1 MADPNSASGNPGA
14 TGTTESTAVGKA
26 PVFNPVLDI
35 KKDFPVLNRELTG
48 MPGEPGIALHYLD
61 SAATTQKPL
70 AVIEAMDTFYRES
83 YGTVRRGV
91 YRLSE
96 KATSAYEG
104 TRKKVANLINAASER
119 EIIYTSGTTQ
129 SINLVAY
136 SYGRGF
142 LKAGDEII
150 LSQIEHH
157 ANIVPWQII
166 AGMTGAVIKV
176 IPVDDT
182 GTLILE
188 EYKKL
193 LGDRT
198 RIVAV
203 NHISNALGTINP
215 VKEIIRL
222 AHQAGPGGK
231 GAVVLI
237 DGAQSISHMAV
248 DVRDLDADFYAFS
261 GHKMFGPTGVGI
273 LYGKY
278 ALLESMP
285 PFQGG
290 GDMIM
295 KVTFEKTTF
304 QAPPH
309 RFEAGTPAIVEVLG
323 LGAAVDYLK
332 TVGLDK
338 IAAHEAGLLAYGT
351 AVLQDVPGLRL
362 IGTAANKGS
371 ILSFT
376 LDGVHPHDIGTLLDE
391 DGIAIRAGHHCAQ
404 PTMDR
409 FGVPATARASMGPY
423 NDASDLDALAKG
435 LKRIGEM
442 FR

>member
-1 MADPNSASGNPGA
+1 MADLQK
-14 TGTTESTAVGKA
+14 TAQAARAFV
-26 PVFNPVLDI
+26 PLLDI
-35 KKDFPVLNRELTG
+35 KGDFPVLNREFGG
-48 MPGEPGIALHYLD
+48 MPLHYLD

-96 KATSAYEG
+96 KATAAYEG
-104 TRKKVANLINAASER
+104 TRKKVAALINAASER

-166 AGMTGAVIKV
+166 AGITGAVIKT

-193 LGDRT
+193 LGEKT

-203 NHISNALGTINP
+203 NHISNALGTVNP

-222 AHQAGPGGK
+222 AHLAGPGGPGNK
-231 GAVVLI
+231 GAVVLV
-237 DGAQSISHMAV
+237 DGAQSISHMTV

-261 GHKMFGPTGVGI
+261 GHKMFGPTGIGI

-278 ALLESMP
+278 ALLDAMP
-285 PFQGG
+285 PYQGG

-323 LGAAVDYLK
+323 LGAAIDYLK
-332 TVGLDK
+332 KIGLDN
-338 IAAHEAGLLAYGT
+338 IAAHEAGLLEYGT

-362 IGTAANKGS
+362 IGTAAHKGS

-423 NDASDLDALAKG
+423 NDSSDLDALAKG

>member
-1 MADPNSASGNPGA
+1 MPDASTLPRPQLA
-14 TGTTESTAVGKA
+14 
-26 PVFNPVLDI
+26 LDI
-35 KKDFPVLNRELTG
+35 KAEFPVLNRDLPGAPGDSQGTG
-48 MPGEPGIALHYLD
+48 DSRGNPLHYLD
-61 SAATTQKPL
+61 SAATTQKPV
-70 AVIEAMDTFYRES
+70 AVIDAMDRFYRES

-96 KATSAYEG
+96 KATAAYEG
-104 TRKKVANLINAASER
+104 TRKQVAALLNAASDR

-136 SYGRGF
+136 SWGGKF

-166 AGMTGAVIKV
+166 AERTGAIIKV
-176 IPVDDT
+176 IPVDES
-182 GTLILE
+182 GTLDLG
-188 EYKKL
+188 EYRKL
-193 LGDRT
+193 LSEKT
-198 RIVAV
+198 RMVAV

-222 AHQAGPGGK
+222 AHQAG
-231 GAVVLI
+231 ALALI
-237 DGAQSISHMAV
+237 DGAQSIAHMPV

-261 GHKMFGPTGVGI
+261 GHKMFGPTGIGI
-273 LYGKY
+273 LYGKL
-278 ALLESMP
+278 AVLESMP
-285 PFQGG
+285 PYQGG

-295 KVTFEKTTF
+295 RVTFPKTTF
-304 QAPPH
+304 QAPPY
-309 RFEAGTPAIVEVLG
+309 RFEAGTPPIAEVVG
-323 LGAAVDYLK
+323 LGVAVEWLRK
-332 TVGLDK
+332 TGLDR
-338 IAAHEAGLLAYGT
+338 IAAHEHALLEYGT
-351 AVLQDVPGLRL
+351 AILREVPGLNL
-362 IGTAANKGS
+362 IGTAKEKGG

-409 FGVPATARASMGPY
+409 FGVPATARASLGPY
-423 NDASDLDALAKG
+423 NDYADLDALAKG
-435 LKRIGEM
+435 LRRIGEM

>member
-1 MADPNSASGNPGA
+1 MPDTSAP
-14 TGTTESTAVGKA
+14 TRPK
-26 PVFNPVLDI
+26 PVLDI
-35 KKDFPVLNRELTG
+35 KSQFPVLTRDFGG
-48 MPGEPGIALHYLD
+48 MALHYLD
-61 SAATTQKPL
+61 SAATTQKPVE
-70 AVIEAMDTFYRES
+70 VIDAMDRFYRES

-96 KATSAYEG
+96 KATAAYEN
-104 TRKKVANLINAASER
+104 TRKQVAGLINAASER

-136 SYGRGF
+136 SWGGKF

-166 AGMTGAVIKV
+166 AERMGAVIKV
-176 IPVDDT
+176 IPVDDS
-182 GTLILE
+182 GTLIMD

-193 LGDRT
+193 LSERT

-203 NHISNALGTINP
+203 NHVSNALGTVNP
-215 VKEIIRL
+215 VKEIARL

-231 GAVVLI
+231 GAIVLI
-237 DGAQSISHMAV
+237 DGAQSIAHMAV

-261 GHKMFGPTGVGI
+261 GHKMFGPTGIGI
-273 LYGKY
+273 LYGK
-278 ALLESMP
+278 LPILESMP
-285 PFQGG
+285 PYQGG

-295 KVTFEKTTF
+295 RVTFAKTTY

-309 RFEAGTPAIVEVLG
+309 RFEAGTPPIAEVLG
-323 LGAAVDYLK
+323 LGVAVDWLRR
-332 TVGLDK
+332 TGLDK
-338 IAAHEAGLLAYGT
+338 INAHEHALLEYGT
-351 AVLQDVPGLRL
+351 AVLQDVPGLKL
-362 IGTAANKGS
+362 IGTAPGKGA

-409 FGVPATARASMGPY
+409 FGVPATARASIGPY
-423 NDASDLDALAKG
+423 NDATDLDALAKG
-435 LKRIGEM
+435 LRRIGEM

>member
-1 MADPNSASGNPGA
+1 MPDASTLPRPMLA
-14 TGTTESTAVGKA
+14 
-26 PVFNPVLDI
+26 LDI
-35 KKDFPVLNRELTG
+35 KREFPVLNRDFDGT
-48 MPGEPGIALHYLD
+48 PLHYLD
-61 SAATTQKPL
+61 SAATTQKPV
-70 AVIEAMDTFYRES
+70 AVIDAMDRFYRES

-96 KATSAYEG
+96 KATAAYEN
-104 TRKKVANLINAASER
+104 TRKQVAALINAASDR

-136 SYGRGF
+136 SWGGKF

-157 ANIVPWQII
+157 ANIVPWQLI
-166 AGMTGAVIKV
+166 AERVGAVIKV
-176 IPVDDT
+176 IPVDET
-182 GTLILE
+182 GTLSLD

-193 LGDRT
+193 LSDKT
-198 RIVAV
+198 RLVAV

-215 VKEIIRL
+215 VKEIARL
-222 AHQAGPGGK
+222 AHQAGSL
-231 GAVVLI
+231 VLI
-237 DGAQSISHMAV
+237 DGAQSIAHMPV

-261 GHKMFGPTGVGI
+261 GHKMFGPTGIGI
-273 LYGKY
+273 LYGKR
-278 ALLESMP
+278 AILESMP
-285 PFQGG
+285 PYQGG

-295 KVTFEKTTF
+295 RVTFAKTTY

-309 RFEAGTPAIVEVLG
+309 RFEAGTPPIAEVLG
-323 LGAAVDYLK
+323 LGVAVEWLRK
-332 TVGLDK
+332 TGLDK
-338 IAAHEAGLLAYGT
+338 IAAQEHALLAYGT
-351 AVLQDVPGLRL
+351 AVLKEVPGLKL
-362 IGTAANKGS
+362 IGTAKEKGG

-376 LDGVHPHDIGTLLDE
+376 LEGVHPHDIGTLLDE

-409 FGVPATARASMGPY
+409 FGVPATARASLGPY
-423 NDASDLDALAKG
+423 NDYSDLDALAKG
-435 LKRIGEM
+435 LRRIGEM

>member
-1 MADPNSASGNPGA
+1 M
-14 TGTTESTAVGKA
+14 
-26 PVFNPVLDI
+26 LDI
-35 KKDFPVLNRELTG
+35 KKDFPVLNRQFGGL
-48 MPGEPGIALHYLD
+48 PLHYLD

-70 AVIEAMDTFYRES
+70 AVIEAMNTFYMES

-96 KATSAYEG
+96 KATAAYEG
-104 TRKKVANLINAASER
+104 TRKKVAALINAASER

-136 SYGRGF
+136 SYGRKF
-142 LKAGDEII
+142 LKPGDEII
-150 LSQIEHH
+150 LSEIEHH
-157 ANIVPWQII
+157 ANIVPWQLVRE
-166 AGMTGAVIKV
+166 MTGAVIKV

-182 GTLILE
+182 GTLRLE
-188 EYKKL
+188 EYRKL
-193 LGDRT
+193 LSERT

-222 AHQAGPGGK
+222 AHAVPAGKDGR
-231 GAVVLI
+231 GAVVLV
-237 DGAQSISHMAV
+237 DGAQSIAHMAV

-261 GHKMFGPTGVGI
+261 GHKMFGPTGIGI
-273 LYGKY
+273 LYGKL

-285 PFQGG
+285 PYQGG

-304 QAPPH
+304 QDPPH
-309 RFEAGTPAIVEVLG
+309 RFEAGTPAITEVVG

-332 TVGLDK
+332 KVGLGP
-338 IAAHEAGLLAYGT
+338 IAAHEHALLEYGT
-351 AVLQDVPGLRL
+351 AALKDVPGLRL
-362 IGTAANKGS
+362 IGTAAGKGA

-409 FGVPATARASMGPY
+409 FGVPATARASLGPY
-423 NDASDLDALAKG
+423 NDNSDLDALVKG

>member
-1 MADPNSASGNPGA
+1 M
-14 TGTTESTAVGKA
+14 
-26 PVFNPVLDI
+26 LDI
-35 KKDFPVLNRELTG
+35 KKDFPVLNREFGG
-48 MPGEPGIALHYLD
+48 MPLHYLD

-96 KATSAYEG
+96 KATAAYEG
-104 TRKKVANLINAASER
+104 TRKKVAALINAASER

-166 AGMTGAVIKV
+166 AGITGAVIKT

-193 LGDRT
+193 LGEKT

-203 NHISNALGTINP
+203 NHISNALGTVNP

-222 AHQAGPGGK
+222 AHLAGPGGPGK
-231 GAVVLI
+231 RRRGPGRRRPI
-237 DGAQSISHMAV
+237 DFPHAPWTCAIWMRTSTPSPAIRCSAP
-248 DVRDLDADFYAFS
+248 RASAS
-261 GHKMFGPTGVGI
+261 CTASTPCSNPCPPTR
-273 LYGKY
+273 
-278 ALLESMP
+278 A
-285 PFQGG
+285 
-290 GDMIM
+290 
-295 KVTFEKTTF
+295 
-304 QAPPH
+304 
-309 RFEAGTPAIVEVLG
+309 AGT
-323 LGAAVDYLK
+323 
-332 TVGLDK
+332 
-338 IAAHEAGLLAYGT
+338 
-351 AVLQDVPGLRL
+351 
-362 IGTAANKGS
+362 
-371 ILSFT
+371 
-376 LDGVHPHDIGTLLDE
+376 
-391 DGIAIRAGHHCAQ
+391 
-404 PTMDR
+404 
-409 FGVPATARASMGPY
+409 
-423 NDASDLDALAKG
+423 
-435 LKRIGEM
+435 
-442 FR
+442 

>member
-1 MADPNSASGNPGA
+1 MPDA
-14 TGTTESTAVGKA
+14 TTLPHPKLA
-26 PVFNPVLDI
+26 LDI
-35 KKDFPVLNRELTG
+35 KGEFPVLNRDFGGT
-48 MPGEPGIALHYLD
+48 PLHYLD
-61 SAATTQKPL
+61 SAATTQKPV
-70 AVIEAMDTFYRES
+70 AVIDAMDRFYRES

-96 KATSAYEG
+96 KATAAYEG
-104 TRKKVANLINAASER
+104 TRKKVAALINASSDK

-136 SYGRGF
+136 SWGGKF

-166 AGMTGAVIKV
+166 AERVGAILKV

-182 GTLILE
+182 GTLILD

-193 LGDRT
+193 LSEKT
-198 RIVAV
+198 RLVAV

-215 VKEIIRL
+215 VKEIARL
-222 AHQAGPGGK
+222 AHQAG
-231 GAVVLI
+231 ALVLI
-237 DGAQSISHMAV
+237 DGAQSIAHTQV

-261 GHKMFGPTGVGI
+261 GHKMFGPTGIGI
-273 LYGKY
+273 LYGKL
-278 ALLESMP
+278 AILESMP
-285 PFQGG
+285 PYQGG

-295 KVTFEKTTF
+295 RVTFAKTTY

-309 RFEAGTPAIVEVLG
+309 RFEAGTPPIAEVVG
-323 LGAAVDYLK
+323 LGVAVDWLHM
-332 TVGLDK
+332 TGLDK
-338 IAAHEAGLLAYGT
+338 IAAHEHALLDYGT
-351 AVLQDVPGLRL
+351 AVLQQVPGLKL
-362 IGTAANKGS
+362 IGTAREKAG

-376 LDGVHPHDIGTLLDE
+376 LEGVHPHDIGTLLDE

-409 FGVPATARASMGPY
+409 FGVPATARASLGPY
-423 NDASDLDALAKG
+423 NDYSDLDALAKG
-435 LKRIGEM
+435 LRRVGEM

>member
-1 MADPNSASGNPGA
+1 MADTVTKSKPN
-14 TGTTESTAVGKA
+14 
-26 PVFNPVLDI
+26 LDI
-35 KKDFPVLNRELTG
+35 KGDFPVLNRDFSG
-48 MPGEPGIALHYLD
+48 QPLHYLD

-70 AVIEAMDTFYRES
+70 EVIQSMDTFYRES

-96 KATSAYEG
+96 KATTAYEG
-104 TRKKVANLINAASER
+104 TRKKVAALINAASER

-136 SYGRGF
+136 SYGGRY

-166 AGMTGAVIKV
+166 AERTGAVIKV

-188 EYKKL
+188 DYKKL
-193 LGDRT
+193 LSDRT

-203 NHISNALGTINP
+203 NHISNALGTVNP

-231 GAVVLI
+231 GAAVLI
-237 DGAQSISHMAV
+237 DGAQAVAHMPV
-248 DVRDLDADFYAFS
+248 DVRDLDADFYVFS
-261 GHKMFGPTGVGI
+261 GHKMFGPTGIGI
-273 LYGKY
+273 LYSKL
-278 ALLESMP
+278 AVLESMP
-285 PFQGG
+285 PYQGG

-295 KVTFEKTTF
+295 KVTFEKTTY

-309 RFEAGTPAIVEVLG
+309 RFEAGTPPIVEVLG
-323 LGAAVDYLK
+323 LGTAVDYLNRI
-332 TVGLDK
+332 GLDR
-338 IAAHEAGLLAYGT
+338 IAAHEMALLEYGT
-351 AVLQDVPGLRL
+351 AVLKEVPGLRL
-362 IGTAANKGS
+362 IGTAADKGA

-404 PTMDR
+404 PTMD
-409 FGVPATARASMGPY
+409 
-423 NDASDLDALAKG
+423 
-435 LKRIGEM
+435 
-442 FR
+442 

>member
-1 MADPNSASGNPGA
+1 
-14 TGTTESTAVGKA
+14 
-26 PVFNPVLDI
+26 
-35 KKDFPVLNRELTG
+35 
-48 MPGEPGIALHYLD
+48 LHYLD
-61 SAATTQKPL
+61 SAATTQKPV
-70 AVIEAMDTFYRES
+70 AVIDAMDRFYRES

-96 KATSAYEG
+96 KATAAYEG
-104 TRKKVANLINAASER
+104 TRKQVAALLNAASDR

-129 SINLVAY
+129 GINLVAY
-136 SYGRGF
+136 SWGGKF

-166 AGMTGAVIKV
+166 AERTGAIIKV
-176 IPVDDT
+176 IPVDES
-182 GTLILE
+182 GTLDLG
-188 EYKKL
+188 EYRKL
-193 LGDRT
+193 LSDKT
-198 RIVAV
+198 RMVAV

-222 AHQAGPGGK
+222 AHQAG
-231 GAVVLI
+231 ALALI
-237 DGAQSISHMAV
+237 DGAQSIAHMPV

-261 GHKMFGPTGVGI
+261 GHKMFGPTGIGI
-273 LYGKY
+273 LYGKL
-278 ALLESMP
+278 ALLETMP
-285 PFQGG
+285 PYQGG

-295 KVTFEKTTF
+295 RVTFPKTTY
-304 QAPPH
+304 QAPPY
-309 RFEAGTPAIVEVLG
+309 RFEAGTPPIAEVVG
-323 LGAAVDYLK
+323 LGVAVDWLRK
-332 TVGLDK
+332 TGLDR
-338 IAAHEAGLLAYGT
+338 IAAHEHALLEYGT
-351 AVLQDVPGLRL
+351 AILAEVPGLKL
-362 IGTAANKGS
+362 IGTAKAKGG

-409 FGVPATARASMGPY
+409 FGVPATARASLGPY
-423 NDASDLDALAKG
+423 NDYADLDALAKG

>member
-1 MADPNSASGNPGA
+1 
-14 TGTTESTAVGKA
+14 
-26 PVFNPVLDI
+26 
-35 KKDFPVLNRELTG
+35 
-48 MPGEPGIALHYLD
+48 LHYLD
-61 SAATTQKPL
+61 SAATTQKPV
-70 AVIEAMDTFYRES
+70 AVIDAMDRFYRES

-96 KATSAYEG
+96 KATAAYEG
-104 TRKKVANLINAASER
+104 TRKQVAALLNAASDR

-129 SINLVAY
+129 GINLVAY
-136 SYGRGF
+136 SWGGKF

-166 AGMTGAVIKV
+166 AERTGAIIKV
-176 IPVDDT
+176 IPVDES
-182 GTLILE
+182 GTLDLG
-188 EYKKL
+188 EYRKL
-193 LGDRT
+193 LSDKT
-198 RIVAV
+198 RMVAV

-222 AHQAGPGGK
+222 AHQAG
-231 GAVVLI
+231 ALALI
-237 DGAQSISHMAV
+237 DGAQSIAHMPV

-261 GHKMFGPTGVGI
+261 GHKMFGPTGIGI
-273 LYGKY
+273 LYGKL
-278 ALLESMP
+278 ALLETMP
-285 PFQGG
+285 PYQGG

-295 KVTFEKTTF
+295 RVTFPKTTY
-304 QAPPH
+304 QAPPY
-309 RFEAGTPAIVEVLG
+309 RFEAGTPPIAEVVG
-323 LGAAVDYLK
+323 LGVAVDWLRK
-332 TVGLDK
+332 TGLDR
-338 IAAHEAGLLAYGT
+338 IAAHEHALLEYGT
-351 AVLQDVPGLRL
+351 AVLSEVPGLKL
-362 IGTAANKGS
+362 IGTAKAKGG

-409 FGVPATARASMGPY
+409 FGVPATARASLGPY
-423 NDASDLDALAKG
+423 NDYADLDALAKG

>member
-1 MADPNSASGNPGA
+1 MADTITKPKPI
-14 TGTTESTAVGKA
+14 
-26 PVFNPVLDI
+26 LDI
-35 KKDFPVLNRELTG
+35 KGDFPVLNREFG
-48 MPGEPGIALHYLD
+48 GQALHYLD

-70 AVIEAMDTFYRES
+70 EVIQSMDTFYRES

-96 KATSAYEG
+96 KATAAYEG
-104 TRKKVANLINAASER
+104 TRKKVAALINAASER

-129 SINLVAY
+129 GINLVAS
-136 SYGRGF
+136 SYGGRF

-157 ANIVPWQII
+157 ANIVPWQMV
-166 AGMTGAVIKV
+166 AERTGAVIKV

-182 GTLILE
+182 GTLILG
-188 EYKKL
+188 EYTKL
-193 LGDRT
+193 LSERT

-203 NHISNALGTINP
+203 NHISNALGTVNP

-231 GAVVLI
+231 GAAVLI
-237 DGAQSISHMAV
+237 DGAQSVAHMPV
-248 DVRDLDADFYAFS
+248 DVRDLDADFYVFS
-261 GHKMFGPTGVGI
+261 GHKMFGPTGIGI
-273 LYGKY
+273 LYGK
-278 ALLESMP
+278 LSILESMP
-285 PFQGG
+285 PYQGG

-295 KVTFEKTTF
+295 KVTFEKSTF

-309 RFEAGTPAIVEVLG
+309 RFEAGTPPIVEVLG
-323 LGAAVDYLK
+323 LGTAVDYLNRI
-332 TVGLDK
+332 GLDR
-338 IAAHEAGLLAYGT
+338 IAAHEMALLEYGT
-351 AVLQDVPGLRL
+351 AVLKEVPGLRL
-362 IGTAANKGS
+362 IGTAADKGA

-409 FGVPATARASMGPY
+409 FGVPATARASIGPY
-423 NDASDLDALAKG
+423 NDTSDLDALVKG
-435 LKRIGEM
+435 LIRIGDM